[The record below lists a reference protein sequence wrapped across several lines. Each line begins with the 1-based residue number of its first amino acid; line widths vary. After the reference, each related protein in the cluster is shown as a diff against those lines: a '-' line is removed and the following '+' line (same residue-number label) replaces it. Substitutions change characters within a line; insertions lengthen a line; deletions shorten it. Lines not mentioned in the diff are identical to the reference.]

1 MGLKSEDLRPI
12 FDEVVSDYSLVYDI
26 GVTTPPEYLI
36 RQRVQDHC
44 DPDYKSH
51 PAYDKECFLDESV
64 KTVIV
69 WNVFSIVAFD
79 YTFRDVFIPQ
89 IIDKLNLKYGQEDIY
104 FAYDNYLLNRKQFA
118 VRSGTAKISRPS
130 IAFHEKFGLNFKIDL
145 LFTNAVFEDS
155 VIMDDMLKYDNC
167 IGCDAPCESSCPVG
181 CTFNF
186 EHSDW
191 MKCDNFISRPE
202 LFANPDKMCRIC
214 QDACPYSEELKQD
227 LLKINPNYGRRLN

>member
-12 FDEVVSDYSLVYDI
+12 FDEVVGDYSLVYDI
-26 GVTTPPEYLI
+26 GVTTPPEDLI

-44 DPDYKSH
+44 NSDYKSH
-51 PAYDKECFLDESV
+51 PAYDKECFIDGSV

-130 IAFHEKFGLNFKIDL
+130 IAFHEKFGLNYKIDL

-214 QDACPYSEELKQD
+214 QDACPYSEELKQN

>member
-12 FDEVVSDYSLVYDI
+12 FDEVVGDYSLVYDI
-26 GVTTPPEYLI
+26 GVTTPPEDLI

-44 DPDYKSH
+44 NSDYKSH
-51 PAYDKECFLDESV
+51 PAYDKECFIDESV

-130 IAFHEKFGLNFKIDL
+130 IAFHEKFGLNYKIDL

-155 VIMDDMLKYDNC
+155 VIMDDMLKYD
-167 IGCDAPCESSCPVG
+167 ILFVG
-181 CTFNF
+181 
-186 EHSDW
+186 SDW
-191 MKCDNFISRPE
+191 HGDEKWVE
-202 LFANPDKMCRIC
+202 TE
-214 QDACPYSEELKQD
+214 Y
-227 LLKINPNYGRRLN
+227 LLKERGSKIVYFPYTKSISSNPY

>member
-1 MGLKSEDLRPI
+1 MIKTKDLIPI
-12 FDEVVSDYSLVYDI
+12 FDEVIKNYPVVYDI
-26 GVTTPPEYLI
+26 GATTPPDNLI
-36 RQRVQDHC
+36 RQRVQDHSN
-44 DPDYKSH
+44 PDYKPN
-51 PAYDKECFLDESV
+51 PAYDKECFIDESV

-69 WNVFSIVAFD
+69 WNVFSVVAFD

-89 IIDKLNLKYGQEDIY
+89 IIDKLNLKYGKEGIY

-130 IAFHEKFGLNFKIDL
+130 IAFHKKFGLNYKIDL
-145 LFTNAVFEDS
+145 LFTNTVFEDS
-155 VIMDDMLKYDNC
+155 IIVDDMLKYENC

-202 LFANPDKMCRIC
+202 LFANPDNMCRIC
-214 QDACPYSEELKQD
+214 QDACPYSEELKQN